1 MLTLKQLIGLSKYN
15 EFNDLPNEE
24 DPTYLAIRK
33 IRIVINSNAE
43 IISEQIEKWKVSPF
57 DTMREAK
64 ARYKRIAA
72 RNECKMN
79 FKIKKIELEDEDFEI
94 HCEFINICCITKN
107 KLFGKVNNYD
117 IERIKKFF

>member
-15 EFNDLPNEE
+15 EFNDLPIEE
-24 DPTYLAIRK
+24 DITYLATRK
-33 IRIVINSNAE
+33 IRLTINSNAE
-43 IISEQIEKWKVSPF
+43 VVSEEIEKWKVSPF
-57 DTMREAK
+57 DIVKEVK
-64 ARYKRIAA
+64 IRYKRIAA

-79 FKIKKIELEDEDFEI
+79 FKIKKIELEDGDFEI
-94 HCEFINICCITKN
+94 HCEFINICCIIKN